1 MEKPMTKANDGFG
14 GGTCS
19 LCGAPGAD
27 CEEWFPD
34 DDELVPVHSKCFA
47 LLAMGIEMVAEKRG
61 EKLLMIDV
69 DKAIQKVTA
78 NIQTEGPSPRD

>member
-34 DDELVPVHSKCFA
+34 DNSMVPVHSKCFA
-47 LLAMGIEMVAEKRG
+47 LMAMEIEAMLERKGMTLRT
-61 EKLLMIDV
+61 INV
-69 DKAIQKVTA
+69 DKAIQRATA
-78 NIQTEGPSPRD
+78 NSQDRADA